1 MAVAIWVFT
10 FVFVTVS
17 LGVCVTFVCISMC
30 TSMVF
35 VIQLPLPDDI
45 RFVIEVEW
53 SLWPASHDCDIM
65 SLWLCLGVFVTFAC
79 INMCTLRVFVI
90 QLPLPDDIRFVIVDE
105 EFEYKRVHCDL
116 HLCVRWLR
124 TVNFLCNWCGCRLW
138 ICLLCIS
145 AFAWAVLTS
154 LLSIIEQWA
163 SVLHLVLY
171 LILIGGSAT
180 FCVRRRPR
188 CDNYRLVGC
197 MHILMGWSI
206 TLTLSIGS
214 PSGIF
219 QRHHLLL
226 QWNHRRPLRHLLVQW
241 NHRRPL
247 RHHIELLWFQVVLP
261 CFQMWFVDKKVVWT
275 QDQHVSPFVFGCY
288 VATDWKYWPFKLF
301 RFLYRISVEVCH
313 HGSLWST
320 FMLVHCDLHLCVR
333 CCRTTPDEWYYCHL
347 CII

>member
-1 MAVAIWVFT
+1 MVHALLWTCTGSTLKTHVF
-10 FVFVTVS
+10 
-17 LGVCVTFVCISMC
+17 
-30 TSMVF
+30 
-35 VIQLPLPDDI
+35 DI
-45 RFVIEVEW
+45 W
-53 SLWPASHDCDIM
+53 SLW
-65 SLWLCLGVFVTFAC
+65 LRLGVFVTFAC
-79 INMCTLRVFVI
+79 INTSTSMFCVI

-226 QWNHRRPLRHLLVQW
+226 QWNHRRPLRH
-241 NHRRPL
+241 
-247 RHHIELLWFQVVLP
+247 HIELLWFQVVLP
-261 CFQMWFVDKKVVWT
+261 CFQMCFVDKKVVWT